1 MESSVLL
8 LAGLVLTGAAMWG
21 SVNVAQGYLLKGRSV
36 DREVMVVAT
45 AFGAV
50 VSSLL
55 IQFSVFGTPTIGSG
69 FLLPFLAT
77 AALNI
82 LIQNLDIKAK
92 QIEDV
97 SVVVPLASTS
107 PMFLLLTSY
116 LILGEWP
123 SVWGYYGVVLVAV
136 GSYVLNLKGTS
147 VALPAFAEKAIGYLP
162 HDGQDIVRAQVTFYA
177 APILRIANSLGARI
191 AVFVAV
197 LGSIAIVFD
206 KMVVVASSPMMHTA
220 AVFAVVGIVTFAVS
234 ILSGRWKGIDKSFF
248 LLLFGIGCVIGLMN
262 VFMNAGYLF
271 GIALY
276 VGTLKRTQ
284 IFFTVIFSALIL
296 KEKYAWFRLYGSLI
310 IFLGVLIMLIK

>member
-1 MESSVLL
+1 MESGVLL
-8 LAGLVLTGAAMWG
+8 LAALVLTGAAMWG
-21 SVNVAQGYLLKGRSV
+21 GVNVAQGYLLRGKSA

-50 VSSLL
+50 VSSLG
-55 IQFSVFGTPTIGSG
+55 IQFTFFDFPAIGSS
-69 FLLPFLAT
+69 FWLPFLVT
-77 AALNI
+77 ALLNI

-97 SVVVPLASTS
+97 SIVVPLASTS
-107 PMFLLLTSY
+107 PVFLLLTSY

-136 GSYVLNLKGTS
+136 GSYVLNLKGTA
-147 VALPAFAEKAIGYLP
+147 VALPRFAEKAIGYVP
-162 HDGQDIVRAQVTFYA
+162 APGRAVVRSQITFYA
-177 APILRIANSLGARI
+177 APLLRIANSLGARI
-191 AVFVAV
+191 AVFVAI

-206 KMVVVASSPMMHTA
+206 KMVVVASSPMIHTA
-220 AVFAVVGIVTFAVS
+220 AVFAVVGIVTLLMS
-234 ILSGRWKGIDKSFF
+234 KWSGRWHELDKRLF
-248 LLLFGIGCVIGLMN
+248 LLLFGIGCVIGVMN

-284 IFFTVIFSALIL
+284 IFFTVIFSAIFL
-296 KEKYAWFRLYGSLI
+296 KEQYAWFRLYGSLI
-310 IFLGVLIMLIK
+310 IFFGVLIMLMK